1 MEKTKEM
8 DEERSTVNISHFL
21 YHGRARASFRAS
33 FRSLLEV
40 KACMSCCLK
49 AKLQWVLKR
58 RDKR

>member
-1 MEKTKEM
+1 MEKTKEI

-40 KACMSCCLK
+40 KACMSCLK
-49 AKLQWVLKR
+49 AQLQWVLKR